1 MALSTKGNE
10 LNQWKLVMDAQAGQ
24 GWQNNPIYKDNASW
38 YQSELQKLNKP
49 NKTSALSNL
58 GSLGQFISD
67 DTNNLDNVSMSTNNG
82 LKVNLANNRNKE
94 SGEPKI
100 KLEDMDFS
108 GLSSVG
114 SNVANSSIGPGVA
127 NNSENNQAQF
137 PAMQPRWNGVI
148 DAEKKVRTDA
158 THSFIKENSAKMNF
172 KPYYLPLGDGE
183 EYYVESAEEEEFLEN
198 SNIEEREVYMGLPF
212 SEQANFLANRTPPKN
227 RFGHESGYEEPLPT
241 GMDALYPTV
250 EGNTLMPMLDGEPFV
265 GQDDALVSATEISPY
280 DEAIADGD
288 MDLARQIREQGNADN
303 YQRFEDLKKLYPN
316 QAMTSKYYP
325 DVDYSSQSVIDDI
338 NKKNNDNLSGEF
350 DFWDPMMSTIGFA
363 KGAENTEKYS
373 GDDSGIFGLRRVDLD
388 DEGVSDINSKNKS
401 ILSNDDEAL
410 ILDDIY
416 RNKYGF
422 NEEDAL
428 ADQQAGSGLTSFED
442 NYGFTEDE
450 ALLDQQAGS
459 GEHVMPDGSIM
470 SNDEMDSGQ
479 MDEQQNYEIQET
491 SNPDV
496 TSSETVEMMDE
507 QQNYEVT
514 PQEIDAE
521 TVEID
526 VAGNEL
532 DATDPTIKTTVDEVI
547 TESQANGD
555 SPEVTESKLS
565 ELFGGLKDIFG
576 VDNKSLLRA
585 FVKYVG
591 GRVFGLSSGK
601 AANFAW
607 KGIEQDMAT
616 ESAKGAEARKYAD
629 NMAAYGKQYDAAMAA
644 GDTEGANRIL
654 QKMNTESGIDKSD
667 PEKYYEGLE
676 FLQNKKAEAISSG
689 NADLVKGIDAQ
700 IKRWEQGGIDGTTT
714 PTDIYDIKVQDE
726 NGNELILNARDGTN
740 GRMVQMPNGEFV
752 DLKDFKA
759 DGFGTITH
767 AGKVNA
773 SGAGPTPFKMAG
785 QRYNSETD
793 ADFEKQLD
801 DIDAK
806 LEAGTISEEEA
817 FNERSMIQNSNNN
830 RNSDGELYKKKIP
843 YAESISDSGVA
854 FFPPQKDAA
863 QKSSYQLAEGARGLA
878 KLETIQ
884 SNPKAMA
891 MVNKWTATW
900 QSISNTN
907 KMSYGQL
914 STYIAREFTSNP
926 LQQAYYM
933 GMLEL
938 TTSKLRRDTGAA
950 YNMKE
955 MMDTME
961 RYTNFKDSSGD
972 VTSMKLAN
980 AKLDLEAIAGN
991 TRSGPYWLGVLDGT
1005 YRPSDSWQ
1013 NTIGSIYDMMENEG
1027 VYTSSSGNG
1036 NGNGSDRDFSEYD

>member
-38 YQSELQKLNKP
+38 YQSELQKLTKP
-49 NKTSALSNL
+49 SKTSALSNL

-114 SNVANSSIGPGVA
+114 SNVANSSIEPSVA
-127 NNSENNQAQF
+127 NSSENNQAQF

-148 DAEKKVRTDA
+148 NSKKTKRDDALANFVKT
-158 THSFIKENSAKMNF
+158 NSTPTVF

-183 EYYVESAEEEEFLEN
+183 EYYVESIEEEDFLEN
-198 SNIEEREVYMGLPF
+198 STIGERDTYMKLPI
-212 SEQANFLANRTPPKN
+212 SEQANFLANRVPAKN
-227 RFGHESGYEEPLPT
+227 RFGQEIGFEQPAPT
-241 GMDALYPTV
+241 GMDALYP
-250 EGNTLMPMLDGEPFV
+250 ELDPELNTLMPMLDGQTFV
-265 GQDDALVSATEISPY
+265 GQDDALVSNSDPEGLLQE
-280 DEAIADGD
+280 DFVD
-288 MDLARQIREQGNADN
+288 MTPVDKQNKERNRIEKNEK
-303 YQRFEDLKKLYPN
+303 YFEELKMIYPN
-316 QAMTSKYYP
+316 QGLTSKYYP
-325 DVDYSSQSVIDDI
+325 DFDYTSPEFLAQVMEEN
-338 NKKNNDNLSGEF
+338 NKNLAGVHTLHNPF
-350 DFWDPMMSTIGFA
+350 NSTIGYEDD
-363 KGAENTEKYS
+363 AESQGKYNRGSVVEKATGVNLTDEEIEEVNTRNYNKLS
-373 GDDSGIFGLRRVDLD
+373 LMDDSIILEDIQAQK
-388 DEGVSDINSKNKS
+388 DEETRIEEERLQQIQFDSTTPDA
-401 ILSNDDEAL
+401 LYPEAL
-410 ILDDIY
+410 PDKPLEPAPIIMDEEQNYALPQTDAQVVDEVAV
-416 RNKYGF
+416 
-422 NEEDAL
+422 NETDAL
-428 ADQQAGSGLTSFED
+428 SGVNLSQED
-442 NYGFTEDE
+442 
-450 ALLDQQAGS
+450 
-459 GEHVMPDGSIM
+459 
-470 SNDEMDSGQ
+470 
-479 MDEQQNYEIQET
+479 
-491 SNPDV
+491 
-496 TSSETVEMMDE
+496 
-507 QQNYEVT
+507 
-514 PQEIDAE
+514 IDAE

-532 DATDPTIKTTVDEVI
+532 DATDPSIKTTVDEVI
-547 TESQANGD
+547 TTSQANGD
-555 SPEVTESKLS
+555 SPEETESKLS

-616 ESAKGAEARKYAD
+616 NTAKGAEARKYAD
-629 NMAAYGKQYDAAMAA
+629 NMAAYGTQYDAAMAA

-676 FLQNKKAEAISSG
+676 FLQNKKAEAITSG
-689 NADLVKGIDAQ
+689 NTELVKGIDAQ

-726 NGNELILNARDGTN
+726 NGNELILNARDGAN

-759 DGFGTITH
+759 DGFGTIMH
-767 AGKVNA
+767 AGQVNA
-773 SGAGPTPFKMAG
+773 SGAGPTTFKMAG

-793 ADFEKQLD
+793 ADFEKQLES
-801 DIDAK
+801 IDEK
-806 LEAGTISEEEA
+806 VEAGTMSEEQA
-817 FNERSMIQNSNNN
+817 FNERSIIQNSNNN

-863 QKSSYQLAEGARGLA
+863 QKASYQLAEGARGLA

-884 SNPKAMA
+884 SNPKAMS
-891 MVNKWTATW
+891 MVNKWTAKW

-907 KMSYGQL
+907 KMSYGQI
-914 STYIAREFTSNP
+914 STYIAQNFTANP

-961 RYTNFKDSSGD
+961 RYTNFKDTSGD
-972 VTSMKLAN
+972 VTSMKLSN
-980 AKLDLEAIAGN
+980 AELDLEAIAGN

-1005 YRPSDSWQ
+1005 YRPSDAWQ

-1027 VYTSSSGNG
+1027 VYTTSGGNG
-1036 NGNGSDRDFSEYD
+1036 DNSSERDFSEYDT

>member
-1 MALSTKGNE
+1 MANPRSIAMNKKRGLLS
-10 LNQWKLVMDAQAGQ
+10 D
-24 GWQNNPIYKDNASW
+24 
-38 YQSELQKLNKP
+38 
-49 NKTSALSNL
+49 NL
-58 GSLGQFISD
+58 GALTSLISD
-67 DTNNLDNVSMSTNNG
+67 DKNDLDKLSFSTENGMSVSLN
-82 LKVNLANNRNKE
+82 NNRNKE
-94 SGEPKI
+94 NGPASIQVDGNSFPKLGSG
-100 KLEDMDFS
+100 
-108 GLSSVG
+108 SV
-114 SNVANSSIGPGVA
+114 SPRIT
-127 NNSENNQAQF
+127 NNFDDQLNQQEVEK

-148 DAEKKVRTDA
+148 NSKKTERDDALQNFVKT
-158 THSFIKENSAKMNF
+158 NSTPIAF

-183 EYYVESAEEEEFLEN
+183 EYYVESVEEEDFLEN
-198 SNIEEREVYMGLPF
+198 SSIEERTAYMGMNEAE
-212 SEQANFLANRTPPKN
+212 SIEFLANRRPPKN
-227 RFGHESGYEEPLPT
+227 RFGHELGFESPIPT
-241 GMDALYPTV
+241 GMNALYSEV
-250 EGNTLMPMLDGEPFV
+250 NDDQNTLMPMLDGESFV
-265 GQDDALVSATEISPY
+265 GQDDSFVSNSDPEGLLQ
-280 DEAIADGD
+280 DNFVD
-288 MDLARQIREQGNADN
+288 MTDVDKQNKERNRIEKNKR
-303 YQRFEDLKKLYPN
+303 YFEELKMIYPN
-316 QAMTSKYYP
+316 QALTSKYYP
-325 DVDYSSQSVIDDI
+325 DFDYTSAEFLAQIQAE
-338 NKKNNDNLSGEF
+338 NDQNLGGVHTLHNPF
-350 DFWDPMMSTIGFA
+350 NSTIG
-363 KGAENTEKYS
+363 Y
-373 GDDSGIFGLRRVDLD
+373 
-388 DEGVSDINSKNKS
+388 
-401 ILSNDDEAL
+401 
-410 ILDDIY
+410 
-416 RNKYGF
+416 
-422 NEEDAL
+422 EEDAESL
-428 ADQQAGSGLTSFED
+428 GKYNRGSVVEKATGVNLTDEEIEEVNTRNYNKLSLMDDSIILEDIQAQKDEEARIEEERLQQIQFDSTTPDAL
-442 NYGFTEDE
+442 YPE
-450 ALLDQQAGS
+450 AL
-459 GEHVMPDGSIM
+459 PDKPPGPAPVI
-470 SNDEMDSGQ
+470 
-479 MDEQQNYEIQET
+479 MDEEQNYAI
-491 SNPDV
+491 P
-496 TSSETVEMMDE
+496 
-507 QQNYEVT
+507 
-514 PQEIDAE
+514 EIDAQIA
-521 TVEID
+521 TD
-526 VAGNEL
+526 VADNKTDVLGGVNLSQENIDAEAVEVDVAASEL

-547 TESQANGD
+547 DKSQENGD
-555 SPEVTESKLS
+555 SPEETESKLS

-629 NMAAYGKQYDAAMAA
+629 NMAAYGTQYDAAMAA

-714 PTDIYDIKVQDE
+714 PTAIYDIKVQDE

-740 GRMVQMPNGEFV
+740 GRLVQMPNGEFV

-767 AGKVNA
+767 AGQVNA

-801 DIDAK
+801 NIDAK
-806 LEAGTISEEEA
+806 VEAGTISEEEA

-1005 YRPSDSWQ
+1005 YRPSNSWQ

-1027 VYTSSSGNG
+1027 VYTSNSG